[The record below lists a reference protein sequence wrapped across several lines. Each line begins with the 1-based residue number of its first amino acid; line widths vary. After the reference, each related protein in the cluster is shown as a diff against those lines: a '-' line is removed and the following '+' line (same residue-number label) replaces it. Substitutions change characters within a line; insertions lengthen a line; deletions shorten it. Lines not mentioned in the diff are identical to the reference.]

1 VASDSKGLANRPIS
15 TPHGLDQAVSDL
27 NDPQPTSDILNASP
41 APEADESGLM
51 RRVGTRVR
59 AARKERRLARR
70 ELSDRS
76 GVSVRYLAQL
86 ESGVGNI
93 SISLL
98 DRVANALQQP
108 IEALVAPDR
117 QAREDADE
125 MAALF
130 SKADGTTRARV
141 LQLLAPDKARNQKA
155 HRICLVGLRGAGKT
169 TLGRLISKD
178 FGVPFV
184 ELNTEI
190 EKIAGV
196 PSREIFG
203 LYGNEGYRHF
213 EPEALANII
222 GSRHRLVLAAP
233 GGIVLNQDAFAQILA
248 RFHTIWIKAAPGEH
262 MDRVQAQG
270 DRRPAAGNPRAMIQL
285 QQILQ
290 TRETEYRKTDFLLD
304 TTGKAPER
312 SHAELRS
319 LVNIHKLL

>member
-1 VASDSKGLANRPIS
+1 M
-15 TPHGLDQAVSDL
+15 SDL
-27 NDPQPTSDILNASP
+27 DIQPTNLQSIEASP
-41 APEADESGLM
+41 ARAADKSELM
-51 RRVGTRVR
+51 QRVGVRVR

-70 ELSDRS
+70 ELSDLS
-76 GVSVRYLAQL
+76 GVSMRYLAQL

-98 DRVANALQQP
+98 DRVANALRQP

-117 QAREDADE
+117 QVSEEAAE

-141 LQLLAPDKARNQKA
+141 LQLLDPDKASNLKA
-155 HRICLVGLRGAGKT
+155 QRICLVGLRGAGKT

-184 ELNTEI
+184 ELTTEI

-222 GSRHRLVLAAP
+222 GSSHRLVLAAP

-304 TTGKAPER
+304 TTRKAPER

-319 LVNIHKLL
+319 LVNTHKLL